1 MPPEPAS
8 RRPGRKKGALSDEWL
23 GRSRG
28 GRTSKIYPCVDG
40 HARPLSLRATAGHC
54 ADVSQ
59 LEPVLD
65 AIAVPRLG
73 PGRPK
78 CRPSRLRVDRAY
90 GTRKPRR
97 QIQRRGIQC
106 ICPERKDAKQHRLAR
121 GARGGRPPAF
131 DAEAYKGRNVVE
143 RAINRLKDFRAV
155 ATRYDKRGHNF
166 LAGVFVA
173 AIMIRII

>member
-1 MPPEPAS
+1 M
-8 RRPGRKKGALSDEWL
+8 SDEWL

-28 GRTSKIYPCVDG
+28 GRTSKIHLCVDG
-40 HARPLSLRATAGHC
+40 HARPLSIVVTAGHC
-54 ADVSQ
+54 ADVTQ

-78 CRPSRLRVDRAY
+78 QRPSRLRVDRAY
-90 GTRKPRR
+90 GARQQRR

-106 ICPERKDAKQHRLAR
+106 ICPERKDAQRHRLAR

-131 DAEAYKGRNVVE
+131 DAQAYKGRNVVE

-155 ATRYDKRGHNF
+155 ATRYDKRGHNY
-166 LAGVFVA
+166 LAGLHVA
-173 AIMIRII
+173 AILVWII